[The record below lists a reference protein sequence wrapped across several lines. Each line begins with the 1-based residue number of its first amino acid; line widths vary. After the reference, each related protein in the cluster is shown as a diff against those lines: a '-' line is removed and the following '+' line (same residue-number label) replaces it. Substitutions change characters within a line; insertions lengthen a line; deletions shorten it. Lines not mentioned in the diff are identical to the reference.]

1 MDSKVVKLL
10 KIYENETGKDLLS
23 KLTEDRLKKLGFYY
37 ENLSEDEQQDIDLKI
52 ITGEDNDFIDV
63 CLGLAGYYDEVEY
76 NQGLKDLTENVI
88 EEEGGGSTALA
99 VIPQTTDAASE
110 EDLVGEDVDDV
121 ILRLLGLEDVVDIDY
136 DTYKSLLK
144 EKMAAGRMTDSQMPT
159 EEVELLTE
167 EYKRVKQKTGRF
179 KVNKKTVSADSF
191 FDRGEAADVET
202 DKPVVTPAGLLPS
215 AQKISKTVEEEQE
228 AQVEEKDGF
237 NQKVLAPSLQKIDE
251 NIQSILDTL
260 KKQYDLEKKKS
271 DRDERLANKDK
282 ASKREAKLEGGKSK
296 SGFMSGALNRIAK
309 PVSDL
314 FGMIEKFIIN
324 TLLGGLVMRVMDII
338 NDPHKYLNPIKQ
350 FFIDIIKWIES
361 TVQFVVDI
369 PYNLYNSIATGLNA
383 GLQNIENAI
392 NDALAFFK
400 QAPMDPGPR
409 LPALEAPQIQI
420 PIPGI
425 LKLEPTNAQQQVQQQ
440 TGGGGVMGESPMAAP
455 IPTDI
460 SGGGKI
466 ENTTSNKIK
475 GFGVDTQLVAAQ
487 PGEIMMN
494 IPAVQAI
501 GADNLLAANAMAAGG
516 GANKPKYGSM
526 QMPGMGLGLSDGIMA
541 MSNGGA
547 VSNLV
552 ISAGHAEDPTRIG
565 SRMGTDNRHVQGTQE
580 RPGSGVSETQA
591 TRHLVKTMQQIVSA
605 DQNLRQRISFQN
617 IYSFAGLSGVPKD
630 VEKNGG
636 TQFVDI
642 HFDARGFGRP
652 GVIFPSSNNVSAVDR
667 SMAGVFGK
675 YPVSYKDYGVTA
687 AGGTI
692 LEVDRIDSP
701 AIEPFLREVEGG
713 TKGKHS
719 RALAQKVL
727 NSMAAGLS
735 GTPRPHPSSATPAGA
750 VQSPQ
755 IRQKTPPP
763 PPGAPNPPT
772 VQTVYTPVPSADSSQ
787 GGSSSSGGL
796 QKQVPS
802 INPEDPNNL
811 ESLVVKSIYNIVG

>member
-63 CLGLAGYYDEVEY
+63 CLGLSGHYDEVEY

-136 DTYKSLLK
+136 DTYKTLLK
-144 EKMAAGRMTDSQMPT
+144 EKMMAGRMTDSQMPT
-159 EEVELLTE
+159 EEVELLTD
-167 EYKRVKQKTGRF
+167 EYKRVKSKTGRF

-260 KKQYDLEKKKS
+260 RKQYDLEKKES

-324 TLLGGLVMRVMDII
+324 TLLGGLILRVMDII

-369 PYNLYNSIATGLNA
+369 PYNMYNSIATGLNA

-440 TGGGGVMGESPMAAP
+440 TGGGEVMGESPMAAP
-455 IPTDI
+455 VPIDI
-460 SGGGKI
+460 REGGKI
-466 ENTTSNKIK
+466 ESTSSNKIK
-475 GFGVDTQLVAAQ
+475 GFGVDTQLVVAE
-487 PGEIMMN
+487 PGEFMLPRN
-494 IPAVQAI
+494 FVEEI
-501 GADNLLAANAMAAGG
+501 GTDRLLAAVGG
-516 GANKPKYGSM
+516 NNTAKYGSI
-526 QMPGMGLGLSDGIMA
+526 QMPGMGLGLSEDIQTMKD
-541 MSNGGA
+541 GGA

-552 ISAGHAEDPTRIG
+552 ISAGHAPTEENALKGIPLG
-565 SRMGTDNRHVQGTQE
+565 SDGRSVQGTQDY
-580 RPGSGVSETQA
+580 GTGVNEWEA

-617 IYSFAGLSGVPKD
+617 IYSYGGLSGVPRD

-642 HFDARGFGRP
+642 HFDARKNGRP

-675 YPVSYKDYGVTA
+675 YPVSHKDYGVTA

-701 AIEPFLREVEGG
+701 AIAPFLGEVKNK
-713 TKGKHS
+713 TKGEHS
-719 RALAQKVL
+719 KALARRVL
-727 NSMAAGLS
+727 NSMASGLS
-735 GTPRPHPSSATPAGA
+735 GAPRAHPTSSQSAPAI
-750 VQSPQ
+750 QSPQ
-755 IRQKTPPP
+755 ISRQKTLPL
-763 PPGAPNPPT
+763 PPGAPKPPT
-772 VQTVYTPVPSADSSQ
+772 IQPLYVSANGQSSQ
-787 GGSSSSGGL
+787 GESSSSGGL

>member
-63 CLGLAGYYDEVEY
+63 CLGLAGHYDEVEY

-99 VIPQTTDAASE
+99 VIPQTTDTASE

-136 DTYKSLLK
+136 DTYKTLLK
-144 EKMAAGRMTDSQMPT
+144 EKMMAGRMTDSQMPT
-159 EEVELLTE
+159 EEVELLTD
-167 EYKRVKQKTGRF
+167 EYKRVKSKTGRF

-228 AQVEEKDGF
+228 AQVEEKDDF

-260 KKQYDLEKKKS
+260 RKQYDLEKKES

-324 TLLGGLVMRVMDII
+324 TLLGGLILRVMDII

-369 PYNLYNSIATGLNA
+369 PYNMYNSIATGLNA

-455 IPTDI
+455 VPIDI
-460 SGGGKI
+460 TEGGKI
-466 ENTTSNKIK
+466 ENTSSNKIK

-487 PGEIMMN
+487 PGEIMMSN
-494 IPAVQAI
+494 KA
-501 GADNLLAANAMAAGG
+501 GDLYGRDNLLAANAAAGG
-516 GANKPKYGSM
+516 NNTAKYGSM
-526 QMPGMGLGLSDGIMA
+526 QMPGMGLGLSDGIQTMKD
-541 MSNGGA
+541 GGA

-652 GVIFPSSNNVSAVDR
+652 GVIFPSSDNESAVDR

-675 YPVSYKDYGVTA
+675 YPVSHKNYGVTA

-701 AIEPFLREVEGG
+701 AIAPFLREVEGG

-735 GTPRPHPSSATPAGA
+735 GTPRAHPTSAQSAPAI
-750 VQSPQ
+750 QSPQ
-755 IRQKTPPP
+755 ISRQKALPL
-763 PPGAPNPPT
+763 PPGAPKPPT
-772 VQTVYTPVPSADSSQ
+772 IQPLYVSANGQSSQ
-787 GGSSSSGGL
+787 GESSSSGGL

>member
-63 CLGLAGYYDEVEY
+63 CLGLTGHYDEVEY

-136 DTYKSLLK
+136 DTYKTLLK
-144 EKMAAGRMTDSQMPT
+144 EKMMAGRMADSQMPT
-159 EEVELLTE
+159 EEVELLTD
-167 EYKRVKQKTGRF
+167 EYKRVKSKTGRF

-228 AQVEEKDGF
+228 AQVEEKDDF

-260 KKQYDLEKKKS
+260 RKQYDLEKKES

-282 ASKREAKLEGGKSK
+282 AAKREAKLEGGKSK
-296 SGFMSGALNRIAK
+296 SGFMSGALTRIAK
-309 PVSDL
+309 PVTDL

-324 TLLGGLVMRVMDII
+324 TLLGGLILRVMDII

-369 PYNLYNSIATGLNA
+369 PYNMYNSIATGLNA
-383 GLQNIENAI
+383 GIENIENAI

-400 QAPMDPGPR
+400 QAPMNPGPR
-409 LPALEAPQIQI
+409 LPTLQAPQIQI

-425 LKLEPTNAQQQVQQQ
+425 LELQPTNAQQQTQQQ
-440 TGGGGVMGESPMAAP
+440 KGGGEVMGESPMAAP
-455 IPTDI
+455 VPIDI
-460 SGGGKI
+460 SMGGRI
-466 ENTTSNKIK
+466 ENTPQNKIS
-475 GFGVDTQLVAAQ
+475 GMGVDTQLVAAQ
-487 PGEIMMN
+487 PGEIMMSV
-494 IPAVQAI
+494 PAVQAI
-501 GADNLLAANAMAAGG
+501 GAENLLAANAAAGG
-516 GANKPKYGSM
+516 NNDPKYGSM

-541 MSNGGA
+541 MQGGGA

-552 ISAGHAEDPTRIG
+552 ISAGHAPTEENALKGIPLG
-565 SRMGTDNRHVQGTQE
+565 SDGRSVQGTQDY
-580 RPGSGVSETQA
+580 GTGVNEWEA

-617 IYSFAGLSGVPKD
+617 IYSYGGLSGVPRD

-642 HFDARGFGRP
+642 HFDARKNGRP
-652 GVIFPSSNNVSAVDR
+652 GVIYPSPNNVSSVDR
-667 SMAGVFGK
+667 AMAGVFGK
-675 YPVSYKDYGVTA
+675 YPVSHKDYGVTA

-701 AIEPFLREVEGG
+701 AIAPFLGEVKNK
-713 TKGKHS
+713 TKGEHS
-719 RALAQKVL
+719 KALARKVL
-727 NSMAAGLS
+727 NSMASGLS
-735 GTPRPHPSSATPAGA
+735 GTPRAHPSSATPAGA

-755 IRQKTPPP
+755 ISRQKTPPP
-763 PPGAPNPPT
+763 PGAPQPQT
-772 VQTVYTPVPSADSSQ
+772 VQPLYVPVPNGQSSQ
-787 GGSSSSGGL
+787 GQSSSSEAL

-811 ESLVVKSIYNIVG
+811 ESMVVKSIYNIVG